1 MIIQNLTDVFKDTQ
15 FTLKEAYAANPN
27 VNPES
32 VRARIYEN
40 LGIKFERI
48 GRGIYITK
56 DSSCICIEGDGRD
69 LSSITDASIDCILT
83 DHPWDDKRA
92 TKGGTRNFAT
102 YSTFRYTQSDF
113 NEKARVLKDGSF
125 LCEIIPAESATNFDY
140 LYEIKKMAE
149 KAGFEYY
156 AKVPWK
162 KGTFVSNTG
171 RKAKNTEDILLFTKG
186 KARCLRPDKQRGVDA
201 NGNPTKFMSGAAGM
215 LPTCFDVQ
223 AVPKKNVIAQSEKPV
238 ELYKQ
243 ILKYISLQGEV
254 ILDQFAGS
262 GAVGQ
267 AAVETNRKAIL
278 IEYDPD
284 KVKKIAERLDMLPIG
299 DYYVKPNDDNDNS
312 KKGD

>member
-1 MIIQNLTDVFKDTQ
+1 MIVQNLIDVFKNTQ
-15 FTLKEAYAANPN
+15 FTLKEAYATNPN

-40 LGIKFERI
+40 LGIAFDRL
-48 GRGIYITK
+48 GRGIYVTR
-56 DSSCICIEGDGRD
+56 DNSVLCIEGDGRN
-69 LSSITDASIDCILT
+69 LSSIADASIDCILT
-83 DHPWDDKRA
+83 DHPWDDSKA
-92 TKGGTRNFAT
+92 TKGGSRNFAT
-102 YSTFRYTQSDF
+102 YNTFRYEQSDF
-113 NEKARVLKDGSF
+113 DEKARVLKDGAF

-186 KARCLRPDKQRGVDA
+186 KARCLRPDKQRGLDA
-201 NGNPTKFMSGAAGM
+201 NGNPTRFMSGAAGM

-223 AVPKKNVIAQSEKPV
+223 AVSKKNIIAQSEKPV

-243 ILKYISLQGEV
+243 ILEYITCQGEIV
-254 ILDQFAGS
+254 LDQFAGS

-267 AAVETNRKAIL
+267 AAIETGRKAIL
-278 IEYDPD
+278 VEFDTN
-284 KVKKIAERLDMLPIG
+284 KVKKIAERLNMIRIG
-299 DYYVKPNDDNDNS
+299 DYYLSGLPSAALAD
-312 KKGD
+312 

>member
-1 MIIQNLTDVFKDTQ
+1 MIVQNLIDVFKNAQ
-15 FTLKEAYAANPN
+15 FTLKQAYAANPN

-40 LGIKFERI
+40 LGIAFDRI
-48 GRGIYITK
+48 GRGVYITK
-56 DSSCICIEGDGRD
+56 DASCICMEGDGRD
-69 LSSITDASIDCILT
+69 LSGIADNSIDCILT
-83 DHPWDDKRA
+83 DHPWDDSRA

-102 YSTFRYTQSDF
+102 YSTFRYVQNDF
-113 NEKARVLKDGSF
+113 DEKARVLKDGAF

-171 RKAKNTEDILLFTKG
+171 RKSKNTEDIMLFTKG
-186 KARCLRPDKQRGVDA
+186 KSRALRPDKQRGVDA
-201 NGNPTKFMSGAAGM
+201 NGNPTQFMAGTAGM

-223 AVPKKNVIAQSEKPV
+223 AVPKKNIIAQSEKPV

-243 ILKYISLQGEV
+243 ILEYITKPDEI

-267 AAVETNRKAIL
+267 AAIETNRKAIL
-278 IEYDPD
+278 IEFD
-284 KVKKIAERLDMLPIG
+284 KTKVQNIAKRLNMLCMG
-299 DYYVKPNDDNDNS
+299 DYYMSLPQTVPQT
-312 KKGD
+312 